1 VDGIVQGARRRL
13 AGLDEGCGSHASL
26 GVGRVGAADVPK
38 TACLRPAFECILKEM
53 RDLTAQQLTCAVL

>member
-1 VDGIVQGARRRL
+1 VDGIVQGARCDS
-13 AGLDEGCGSHASL
+13 LDLTKAAARTLRMALVEL
-26 GVGRVGAADVPK
+26 GQLTSQ